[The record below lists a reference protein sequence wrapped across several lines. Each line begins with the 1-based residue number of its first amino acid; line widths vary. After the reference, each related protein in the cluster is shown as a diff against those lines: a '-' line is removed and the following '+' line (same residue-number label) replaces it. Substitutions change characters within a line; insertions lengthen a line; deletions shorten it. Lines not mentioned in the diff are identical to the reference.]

1 MSATILLAQ
10 ALNGLQLAMLL
21 FLLAAGLTLVFGI
34 MDLINLSHGTLYMMG
49 GYFAATVF
57 QVTGSFWLAMG
68 AAVPLVFLLGVALE
82 LLLLRHTYRRSHLDQ
97 VMVTF
102 GVMVFFEDLVKLVWG
117 NASQRLA
124 TPTLLQGQVELMPG
138 VVYPIYRL
146 GVIVLGVA
154 VVVALYL
161 FVQRT
166 RLGMLIRAGASNRR
180 MVSALG
186 VNIDL
191 LFTLVFG
198 LGAALAGLAGA
209 VVGPVSSVEPGMGNH
224 ALILS
229 FVIIVVGGIG
239 SIRGAL
245 VAALALGLIDTVG
258 RTLIAAALHQYLPPA
273 MASGITPA
281 LASTLLYVMMAAVLV
296 LRPSGL
302 FPAPGR

>member
-1 MSATILLAQ
+1 MSTTVLLAQ
-10 ALNGLQLAMLL
+10 TLNGLQLAMLL

-57 QVTGSFWLAMG
+57 QATGSFWLAAA
-68 AAVPLVFLLGVALE
+68 AAVPLSFLLGVALE
-82 LLLLRHTYRRSHLDQ
+82 VLLLRYTYRRNHLDQ

-102 GVMVFFEDLVKLVWG
+102 GVLVFFEDLVRLIWG

-124 TPTLLQGQVELMPG
+124 MPDLLQGQVELLPG

-146 GVIVLGVA
+146 AIIVLGV
-154 VVVALYL
+154 VVVIALYL
-161 FVQRT
+161 LVQRT

-186 VNIDL
+186 VNIGL
-191 LFTLVFG
+191 LFTVVFAV
-198 LGAALAGLAGA
+198 GAALAGLAGA
-209 VVGPVSSVEPGMGNH
+209 VIGPLTSVEPGMSNSV
-224 ALILS
+224 LIPA
-229 FVIIVVGGIG
+229 FVIVVVGGIG

-258 RTLIAAALHQYLPPA
+258 RTLIAAALHGFLPPA

-281 LASTLLYVMMAAVLV
+281 LASILLYVMMAAVLV

>member
-1 MSATILLAQ
+1 MSATVLLAQ

-57 QVTGSFWLAMG
+57 QATGSFWLATA
-68 AAVPLVFLLGVALE
+68 AAVPLTFLLGVALE
-82 LLLLRHTYRRSHLDQ
+82 VLLLRHTYRRNHLDQ

-102 GVMVFFEDLVKLVWG
+102 GVLVFFEDLVKLIWG

-124 TPTLLQGQVELMPG
+124 VPPQLQGQVELLPG

-146 GVIVLGVA
+146 AIIALGALVVL
-154 VVVALYL
+154 ALYL
-161 FVQRT
+161 LVQRT
-166 RLGMLIRAGASNRR
+166 RLGMLIRAGASNRQ

-186 VNIDL
+186 VNIGL
-191 LFTLVFG
+191 LFTLVFA

-209 VVGPVSSVEPGMGNH
+209 VVGPLTSVEPGMGSH
-224 ALILS
+224 VLILS
-229 FVIIVVGGIG
+229 FVIVVVGGIG

-245 VAALALGLIDTVG
+245 VASLALGLIDTVG
-258 RTLIAAALHQYLPPA
+258 RTLIAAALHSFLPPA